1 MKPGRHREGETELTD
16 DSDLSVADP
25 RTIINDGPMSSFQW
39 TVVAIMVGLNALDGF
54 DVLSIS
60 FASPG
65 ITQEWGIDRAALGIV
80 LSMELVGMAV
90 GSLLLGGVADRLGR
104 RRTILG
110 CLVVM
115 AAGMFLAA
123 TASNVIVL
131 SIWRVLT
138 GLGIGGMLAATNA
151 AVAEAA
157 NARWRS
163 FCVVLMAAGYPVGA
177 VAGGSIA
184 SQLLAV
190 YDWRSVFIFGGCVTA
205 LFIPL
210 VLWRA
215 PESIAF
221 ETYRRGPD
229 ALSRINRTLSRM
241 GHAGVSRLPVLA
253 ETQKSSMAELFT
265 PGMARLTILL
275 TFAYLAHIMT
285 FYFILKWIPNIVA
298 GMGYDAS
305 SAGEVLVF
313 ANIGGA
319 CGAFLLG
326 VLTAK
331 VRLIWLAIAAMVLST
346 AFVTYFGQG
355 QRDLTELSA
364 IAAIT
369 GFFTNAGVVALYGL
383 IAQSF
388 PTRVRAS
395 ATGFIIGIGRG
406 GSAAAPAVAGFLFA
420 AGHGLPLVALLMGLG
435 SLLAAAMLLGLPR
448 RSGAEAPLAAA

>member
-1 MKPGRHREGETELTD
+1 MANTYAAAD
-16 DSDLSVADP
+16 ADP
-25 RTIINDGPMSSFQW
+25 RAVIDHRPMSGFQW

-90 GSLLLGGVADRLGR
+90 GSLILGGVADRIGR

-115 AAGMFLAA
+115 ATGMALAA
-123 TASNVIVL
+123 TAENVVTL
-131 SIWRVLT
+131 SVWRVVT

-157 NARWRS
+157 NAKWRN
-163 FCVVLMAAGYPVGA
+163 FCVVLMATGYPIGA

-184 SQLLAV
+184 SQLLTV
-190 YDWRSVFIFGGCVTA
+190 YDWRSVFIFGACVTA

-210 VLWRA
+210 VLWLA
-215 PESIAF
+215 PESVAF
-221 ETYRRGPD
+221 ETYRRGPN
-229 ALSRINRTLSRM
+229 ALGRVNRTLERM
-241 GHAGVSRLPVLA
+241 GHPAVAALPELA
-253 ETQKSSMAELFT
+253 ETPKSSMAELFA
-265 PGMARLTILL
+265 PGMARLTVLL
-275 TFAYLAHIMT
+275 TLAYLAHIMT
-285 FYFILKWIPNIVA
+285 FYFLLKWIPNIVTE
-298 GMGYDAS
+298 MGYEAS
-305 SAGEVLVF
+305 SAGSVLVF
-313 ANIGGA
+313 ANVGGA

-326 VLTAK
+326 LLSTK
-331 VRLIWLAIAAMVLST
+331 LRLIWLAIAAMILST

-355 QRDLTELSA
+355 QRDLAELST
-364 IAAIT
+364 IAAMT

-383 IAQSF
+383 IAQTF

-395 ATGFIIGIGRG
+395 ATGFIIGVGRG
-406 GSAAAPAVAGFLFA
+406 GSAAAPAIAGFLFA
-420 AGHGLPLVALLMGLG
+420 GGYGLTAVAFIMGLG
-435 SLLAAAMLLGLPR
+435 SLVAVAMLLGLPR
-448 RSGAEAPLAAA
+448 QRPTST

>member
-1 MKPGRHREGETELTD
+1 MTD
-16 DSDLSVADP
+16 ISEAAAADP
-25 RTIINDGPMSSFQW
+25 RSIIDDAPMSSFQW

-90 GSLLLGGVADRLGR
+90 GSLLLGGVADRIGR

-110 CLVVM
+110 CLVIM
-115 AAGMFLAA
+115 TAGMFLAA
-123 TASNVIVL
+123 TATNVVTL
-131 SIWRVLT
+131 SAWRVLT

-151 AVAEAA
+151 AVAEAS
-157 NARWRS
+157 NARWRN
-163 FCVVLMAAGYPVGA
+163 FCVVLMATGYPIGA

-184 SQLLAV
+184 TQLLAV

-221 ETYRRGPD
+221 ETFRRGPN
-229 ALSRINRTLSRM
+229 ALGRINRNLARM
-241 GHAGVSRLPVLA
+241 GHPEVSRLPEML
-253 ETQKSSMAELFT
+253 ETQKSSMAELFA

-285 FYFILKWIPNIVA
+285 FYFLLKWIPNIVA

-313 ANIGGA
+313 ANVGGA

-326 VLTAK
+326 VLSTR
-331 VRLIWLAIAAMVLST
+331 VRLIWLAVGAMILST

-355 QRDLTELSA
+355 QRDLTELST
-364 IAAIT
+364 IAALT

-383 IAQSF
+383 VAQTF

-435 SLLAAAMLLGLPR
+435 SLFAAAMLLGLPR
-448 RSGAEAPLAAA
+448 RGRIEAPLAAA

>member
-1 MKPGRHREGETELTD
+1 MREKVWGGD
-16 DSDLSVADP
+16 ASAGMDP
-25 RTIINDGPMSSFQW
+25 RAIVDQRPMSRFQW

-65 ITQEWGIDRAALGIV
+65 ITSEWGIDRAALGIV

-90 GSLLLGGVADRLGR
+90 GSLLLGGMADRIGR
-104 RRTILG
+104 RRTIIG
-110 CLVVM
+110 CLLVMTLGMLLASTAANVV
-115 AAGMFLAA
+115 
-123 TASNVIVL
+123 VL
-131 SIWRVLT
+131 SVYRVLT

-163 FCVVLMAAGYPVGA
+163 FCVVLMATGYPIGA

-184 SQLLAV
+184 SQLLGH

-215 PESIAF
+215 PESVAF

-229 ALSRINRTLSRM
+229 ALSRVNRTLARM
-241 GHAGVSRLPVLA
+241 GHPGVPQLPELA
-253 ETQKSSMAELFT
+253 EAKKSSMLELFS

-275 TFAYLAHIMT
+275 TVAYLAHIMT
-285 FYFILKWIPNIVA
+285 FYFLLKWIPNIVA
-298 GMGYDAS
+298 DMGYEAS
-305 SAGEVLVF
+305 SAGGVLVY
-313 ANIGGA
+313 ANVGGA

-326 VLTAK
+326 MLTTK
-331 VRLIWLAIAAMVLST
+331 VRLVWLAIGAMILST
-346 AFVTYFGQG
+346 ALVTFFGQG
-355 QRDLTELSA
+355 QRDLAELST
-364 IAAIT
+364 IAALT

-383 IAQSF
+383 IAQTF

-420 AGHGLPLVALLMGLG
+420 AGHGLSSVALLMGLG
-435 SLLAAAMLLGLPR
+435 SLVAAVMLFALPR
-448 RSGAEAPLAAA
+448 RRAYIDQAVAA